1 MKNNEKLKKWQPC
14 QGYCQMTGAASA
26 FLSITDSKVI
36 MNCPR
41 WCAVLAE
48 RELATAVKEY
58 EERLFCSE
66 VLEPDLLY
74 GVSDKL
80 QLAVEE
86 ACADQ
91 KKSFLAVLQAVHLA
105 LLAMIYKEFVKA

>member
-1 MKNNEKLKKWQPC
+1 MAALSRILPNDR
-14 QGYCQMTGAASA
+14 AASA
-26 FLSITDSKVI
+26 ILSITGSKVI

-91 KKSFLAVLQAVHLA
+91 QKVTFEQCLQAARLA
-105 LLAMIYKEFVKA
+105 LLAMIYKEFVKT

>member
-1 MKNNEKLKKWQPC
+1 MKTDEKLKRWQPC

-26 FLSITDSKVI
+26 FLSVTGSKVV

-48 RELATAVKEY
+48 RELANAVKEY
-58 EERLFCSE
+58 EQRLFCSE

-74 GVSDKL
+74 GVSEKL
-80 QLAVEE
+80 KRIPAKFF
-86 ACADQ
+86 AGSA
-91 KKSFLAVLQAVHLA
+91 
-105 LLAMIYKEFVKA
+105 YKLFIKPDRRRHQRRL

>member
-58 EERLFCSE
+58 EERLFVQKFWNQILCM
-66 VLEPDLLY
+66 
-74 GVSDKL
+74 VSVINYSWL
-80 QLAVEE
+80 
-86 ACADQ
+86 
-91 KKSFLAVLQAVHLA
+91 
-105 LLAMIYKEFVKA
+105 

>member
-48 RELATAVKEY
+48 RELA
-58 EERLFCSE
+58 R
-66 VLEPDLLY
+66 P
-74 GVSDKL
+74 
-80 QLAVEE
+80 
-86 ACADQ
+86 
-91 KKSFLAVLQAVHLA
+91 
-105 LLAMIYKEFVKA
+105 

>member
-26 FLSITDSKVI
+26 ILSITGSKVI

-48 RELATAVKEY
+48 RELATAVKE
-58 EERLFCSE
+58 
-66 VLEPDLLY
+66 
-74 GVSDKL
+74 
-80 QLAVEE
+80 
-86 ACADQ
+86 
-91 KKSFLAVLQAVHLA
+91 
-105 LLAMIYKEFVKA
+105 

>member
-58 EERLFCSE
+58 EERLFVQKFWNQIFCM
-66 VLEPDLLY
+66 
-74 GVSDKL
+74 VSVINYSWL
-80 QLAVEE
+80 
-86 ACADQ
+86 
-91 KKSFLAVLQAVHLA
+91 
-105 LLAMIYKEFVKA
+105 

>member
-58 EERLFCSE
+58 EERFVQKFWNQIFCM
-66 VLEPDLLY
+66 
-74 GVSDKL
+74 VSVINYSWL
-80 QLAVEE
+80 
-86 ACADQ
+86 
-91 KKSFLAVLQAVHLA
+91 
-105 LLAMIYKEFVKA
+105 